1 MTFVISFTRHPSPP
15 INLADPFGCFPD
27 LDEFTVNGRL
37 FLLFAIL
44 VNYFFDL
51 LLVSLQIRH
60 NLVIRPLVATL
71 AQTAR
76 VMRAVLVRA
85 LCCLLLVS
93 FHEVAEMAQELCTML
108 AIVVLAC
115 AHGVQIRQYRA

>member
-15 INLADPFGCFPD
+15 INLADPFRCFPD
-27 LDEFTVNGRL
+27 LDEFTINGRL

-51 LLVSLQIRH
+51 LLVSQQVRH

-71 AQTAR
+71 TQAAR

-85 LCCLLLVS
+85 FCCLLLVP
-93 FHEVAEMAQELCTML
+93 FHEVAEMAQKFCTML
-108 AIVVLAC
+108 AVVVLAC
-115 AHGVQIRQYRA
+115 AHGVQVRQYRA